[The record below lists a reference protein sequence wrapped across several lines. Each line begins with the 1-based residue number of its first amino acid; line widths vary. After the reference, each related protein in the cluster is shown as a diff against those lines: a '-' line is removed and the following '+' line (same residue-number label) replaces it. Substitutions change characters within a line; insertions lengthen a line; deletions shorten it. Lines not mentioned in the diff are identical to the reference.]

1 MIHATA
7 IVHPGT
13 RIAKDVS
20 IGPYTVI
27 GENVI
32 LKEGT
37 SIGSHTV
44 IECAEIGENC
54 RIFSHAA
61 VGTAPQDLKYKDEP
75 TKLILG
81 PRCAVREYTTLNRGT
96 GANGQTV
103 IGSDCL
109 FMAYTHVAHD
119 CIVGNNVIL
128 ANCAQLAGHVE
139 AGDNSFFGG
148 VTAVHQFTKIGKL
161 AMIGGGS
168 KVSQDILPFVQTHGD
183 RARLVGLNLVGLRRK
198 GYSAD
203 TIEDIK
209 TAYRTLFLSGL
220 PMEEAV
226 DQMEAANPGAEI
238 REMIK
243 FIHASKR
250 SICRPLRKEN
260 IEDLGI
266 YE

>member
-1 MIHATA
+1 MIHTTA
-7 IVHPGT
+7 IVHPDA
-13 RIAKDVS
+13 RIAKDVA

-27 GENVI
+27 GESVI

-61 VGTAPQDLKYKDEP
+61 VGTAPQDLKYRDEP

-81 PRCAVREYTTLNRGT
+81 PRSTVREYTTLNRGT

-103 IGSDCL
+103 IGADCL

-119 CIVGNNVIL
+119 CVIGNNVIM
-128 ANCAQLAGHVE
+128 ANCATLGGHVE
-139 AGDNSFFGG
+139 VGDNAFLGG
-148 VTAVHQFTKIGKL
+148 ITAIHQFNKIGKL

-168 KVSQDILPFVQTHGD
+168 MVSQDILPFVQTQGD

-198 GYSAD
+198 GYKAD

-209 TAYRTLFLSGL
+209 TAYRILFLSGL
-220 PMEEAV
+220 PMEEAL
-226 DQMEAANPGAEI
+226 DQLEAANPGAEI
-238 REMIK
+238 REMIE

-250 SICRPLRKEN
+250 GICRPLRKEN
-260 IEDLGI
+260 IE
-266 YE
+266 E